1 MPGSQKLTPPSS
13 ANAELASMPAAPIA
27 NIDASNA
34 QRIDRSASL
43 IRVTFFTVAPA
54 IWMPSNSVAFDRHR
68 PAGSLGSRV
77 KNDRGDIGVAHNNLN
92 ERGRRDTGG
101 PARTTVAEL

>member
-1 MPGSQKLTPPSS
+1 
-13 ANAELASMPAAPIA
+13 MPAAPIA

-77 KNDRGDIGVAHNNLN
+77 KNDRGDIGVAHNNLR
-92 ERGRRDTGG
+92 ERGRLDTAWPSPTYLTEILSSQGIL
-101 PARTTVAEL
+101 PRYEAMR